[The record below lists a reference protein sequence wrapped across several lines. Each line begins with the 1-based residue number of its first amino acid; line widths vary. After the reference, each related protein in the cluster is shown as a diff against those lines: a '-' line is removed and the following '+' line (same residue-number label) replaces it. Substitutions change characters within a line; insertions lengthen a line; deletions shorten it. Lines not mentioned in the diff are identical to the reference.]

1 MELLPFSDVEVQAR
15 VRRAS
20 SQSRSPE
27 RRSPLQYDAAPGRYL
42 NDEDSKHS
50 DGSSSAGSPVA
61 TSASRAVEEP
71 DELNDFEK
79 ELEALHAE
87 LHAQEEKK
95 KRMVAGAE
103 MKADGADGDSQQERK
118 EGEDDSSE
126 EEDDSCERFERRS
139 SRGATREWCHQ
150 Q

>member
-1 MELLPFSDVEVQAR
+1 MVLLSSSDVEVQAR

-27 RRSPLQYDAAPGRYL
+27 RRSPLQYDAAPRYL
-42 NDEDSKHS
+42 NEEDSKHS

-79 ELEALHAE
+79 ELEALHTE
-87 LHAQEEKK
+87 LHAQEKK
-95 KRMVAGAE
+95 KRMEAGAE
-103 MKADGADGDSQQERK
+103 MKADGDSQQERS
-118 EGEDDSSE
+118 EEEDDSSE
-126 EEDDSCERFERRS
+126 EEEDRDERFERRS